1 MNTKEEETIVTF
13 AQRLARLPEFQPGR
27 IITVPLDLWPAYME
41 KYGLK
46 PAGLSA
52 IGNLFVKREDAQ

>member
-1 MNTKEEETIVTF
+1 MNNNEQESITDF
-13 AQRLARLPEFQPGR
+13 AKRLARLPEFQPGR

-52 IGNLFVKREDAQ
+52 IGNLFVKREGLE